1 MDDALPLRFLV
12 RHTEANELAIVFDES
27 PFGLIGVCHC
37 LILFFCHVSHGIK
50 QVSVVVV
57 VELSHGLNW
66 CNELKAWDLRT
77 ELASALPRLFVVL
90 MY

>member
-1 MDDALPLRFLV
+1 
-12 RHTEANELAIVFDES
+12 
-27 PFGLIGVCHC
+27 

-50 QVSVVVV
+50 QVSIVVV

-77 ELASALPRLFVVL
+77 ELASVLPRLFVVL
-90 MY
+90 TY

>member
-1 MDDALPLRFLV
+1 M
-12 RHTEANELAIVFDES
+12 S
-27 PFGLIGVCHC
+27 
-37 LILFFCHVSHGIK
+37 HVSHGIK

-77 ELASALPRLFVVL
+77 ELASVLPRLFVVL

>member
-1 MDDALPLRFLV
+1 MDDALPL
-12 RHTEANELAIVFDES
+12 I
-27 PFGLIGVCHC
+27 LIGFTHG
-37 LILFFCHVSHGIK
+37 FFLLMSHVSHGIK

-77 ELASALPRLFVVL
+77 ELASVLPRLFVVL